1 MNKLDELK
9 NFIDSMQSDYE
20 KFFIKG
26 KNAAGTRL
34 RKSLQ
39 ELRKMAQE
47 LRNEIQKVR
56 IERRGQK
63 PESTEER
70 LSPEKPESI
79 EESPSSETP
88 EN

>member
-9 NFIDSMQSDYE
+9 NFIDSMQGDYE
-20 KFFIKG
+20 KFFVKG

-39 ELRKMAQE
+39 ELRRMAQE

-56 IERRGQK
+56 MERKSQK
-63 PESTEER
+63 SG
-70 LSPEKPESI
+70 
-79 EESPSSETP
+79 SETP
-88 EN
+88 SEPAESGENN

>member
-20 KFFIKG
+20 KFFVKG

-39 ELRKMAQE
+39 ELRRMAQE

-56 IERRGQK
+56 MERKGQK
-63 PESTEER
+63 SEGTEE
-70 LSPEKPESI
+70 
-79 EESPSSETP
+79 SSSQETS

>member
-9 NFIDSMQSDYE
+9 NFIDSMQGDYE
-20 KFFIKG
+20 KFFVKG

-39 ELRKMAQE
+39 ELRRMAQE

-56 IERRGQK
+56 LERKGQK
-63 PESTEER
+63 PEASEE
-70 LSPEKPESI
+70 KN
-79 EESPSSETP
+79 SSETSGSG
-88 EN
+88 ENF

>member
-1 MNKLDELK
+1 MNKLDEMK

-20 KFFIKG
+20 KFFEKG

-56 IERRGQK
+56 MERK
-63 PESTEER
+63 S
-70 LSPEKPESI
+70 EKKG
-79 EESPSSETP
+79 SSEGQP
-88 EN
+88 EEGETNL

>member
-20 KFFIKG
+20 KFFVKG

-39 ELRKMAQE
+39 ELRRMAQE

-56 IERRGQK
+56 LERKGQK
-63 PESTEER
+63 AEGTEE
-70 LSPEKPESI
+70 SS
-79 EESPSSETP
+79 SSETS

>member
-9 NFIDSMQSDYE
+9 NFIDTMQGDYE
-20 KFFIKG
+20 KFFVKG

-39 ELRKMAQE
+39 ELRRMAQE

-56 IERRGQK
+56 MERKSQK
-63 PESTEER
+63 SGGETQSEPTESN
-70 LSPEKPESI
+70 
-79 EESPSSETP
+79 
-88 EN
+88 ENI

>member
-9 NFIDSMQSDYE
+9 NFIDTMQGDYE

-39 ELRKMAQE
+39 ELRRMAQE
-47 LRNEIQKVR
+47 LRNEIQNVR
-56 IERRGQK
+56 FERKGQK
-63 PESTEER
+63 PEIS
-70 LSPEKPESI
+70 
-79 EESPSSETP
+79 EESTPSETP

>member
-9 NFIDSMQSDYE
+9 NFIDTMQGDYE
-20 KFFIKG
+20 KFFVKG

-56 IERRGQK
+56 LERKGQN
-63 PESTEER
+63 PEASEGKT
-70 LSPEKPESI
+70 
-79 EESPSSETP
+79 SSETSGSS
-88 EN
+88 ENF

>member
-39 ELRKMAQE
+39 ELRRMAQE
-47 LRNEIQKVR
+47 FRNEIQKVR
-56 IERRGQK
+56 MERKSQK
-63 PESTEER
+63 SVGEAPPEPAEGGEG
-70 LSPEKPESI
+70 
-79 EESPSSETP
+79 
-88 EN
+88 N

>member
-20 KFFIKG
+20 KFFVKG

-39 ELRKMAQE
+39 ELRRMAQE

-56 IERRGQK
+56 LERKGQK
-63 PESTEER
+63 TEGSEEQSSTEN
-70 LSPEKPESI
+70 
-79 EESPSSETP
+79 P

>member
-20 KFFIKG
+20 KFFVKG

-39 ELRKMAQE
+39 ELRRMAQE

-56 IERRGQK
+56 LERKGQK
-63 PESTEER
+63 SE
-70 LSPEKPESI
+70 
-79 EESPSSETP
+79 SSEEQSSSENP

>member
-9 NFIDSMQSDYE
+9 NFIDTMQGDYE
-20 KFFIKG
+20 KFFVKG

-39 ELRKMAQE
+39 ELRRMAQE

-56 IERRGQK
+56 MERKSQK
-63 PESTEER
+63 SGG
-70 LSPEKPESI
+70 
-79 EESPSSETP
+79 ETP
-88 EN
+88 TEQTESGENN

>member
-9 NFIDSMQSDYE
+9 NFIDSMQGDYE
-20 KFFIKG
+20 KFFVKG

-39 ELRKMAQE
+39 ELRRMAQE

-56 IERRGQK
+56 LERKGQK
-63 PESTEER
+63 PESSDQTSEGETTPQQPTEGG
-70 LSPEKPESI
+70 
-79 EESPSSETP
+79 
-88 EN
+88 ENF

>member
-20 KFFIKG
+20 KFFEKG

-39 ELRKMAQE
+39 DLRRMAQE

-56 IERRGQK
+56 TERKMQK
-63 PESTEER
+63 TSNSTSQEAEG
-70 LSPEKPESI
+70 
-79 EESPSSETP
+79 SE
-88 EN
+88 NN

>member
-9 NFIDSMQSDYE
+9 NFIDTMQSDYE
-20 KFFIKG
+20 KFFLKG

-39 ELRKMAQE
+39 ELRRMAQE

-56 IERRGQK
+56 LERK
-63 PESTEER
+63 SKKEDT
-70 LSPEKPESI
+70 
-79 EESPSSETP
+79 SSESG
-88 EN
+88 ENQ